1 MLLRLLVSTGNVVL
15 SLVLGAIAVA
25 MVGIH
30 YPETLS
36 MMIGWARELKLII
49 TGLGLEPRYNVW
61 VELMLEER
69 QLLFMGFTI
78 AARIALSLLTGI
90 VALVISSLRGS

>member
-1 MLLRLLVSTGNVVL
+1 MIFRLLTSTGNVLL
-15 SLVLGAIAVA
+15 SLILGAIGVA

-36 MMIGWARELKLII
+36 MLLGWARELKLII
-49 TGLGLEPRYNVW
+49 TGMGLEPRYNIW
-61 VELMLEER
+61 VELLLEER

-78 AARIALSLLTGI
+78 VARIILSLIIGFVGLLLGQN
-90 VALVISSLRGS
+90 

>member
-1 MLLRLLVSTGNVVL
+1 MLFKLLTSTGNVLL

-36 MMIGWARELKLII
+36 MLLGWARELKLMI
-49 TGLGLEPRYNVW
+49 TGMGLEPKYNIW
-61 VELMLEER
+61 VELLLEER

-78 AARIALSLLTGI
+78 VARIILSLITGFI
-90 VALVISSLRGS
+90 GLLLGQN